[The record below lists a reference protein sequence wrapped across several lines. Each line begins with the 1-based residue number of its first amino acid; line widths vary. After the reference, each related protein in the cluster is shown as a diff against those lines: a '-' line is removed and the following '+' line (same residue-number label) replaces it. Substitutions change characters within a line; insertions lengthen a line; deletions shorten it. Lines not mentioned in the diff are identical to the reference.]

1 MDKRLWLTGL
11 ICIVA
16 FGSSAMAVPLGGGY
30 LSLPSNTSGI
40 DWFGNDVWSAGA
52 NGSFS
57 LECWFNPAAGGDGWI
72 LNAGES
78 NDIRMFGG
86 GGLIWQV
93 YAGGFM
99 NLISSS
105 KPTVGAWNHVVGV
118 FDDANDLTR
127 LYLNGVEAAG
137 SPLTGVTG
145 TRTGILRGIG
155 TIGSRQAPVGGL
167 LVDEVACYTS
177 ALSAANVTARYNGGA
192 GLAASGAG
200 FNLDVQMVDPTY
212 GDVTPRIQGG
222 LARLY
227 GGAAIIPEPATLALL
242 AVGGLLGIRR
252 RH

>member
-1 MDKRLWLTGL
+1 MNKRLWLTGL

-16 FGSSAMAVPLGGGY
+16 FGSSAMAVPQGGGY
-30 LSLPSNTSGI
+30 LSLPDSTSGVS
-40 DWFGNDVWSAGA
+40 WFGNEVWSAGA
-52 NGSFS
+52 DGSFS
-57 LECWFNPAAGGDGWI
+57 LECWFNPATGGDGWI
-72 LNAGES
+72 LNNGEG
-78 NDIRMFGG
+78 NDIRMFDS

-93 YAGGFM
+93 YAGDFM

-145 TRTGILRGIG
+145 TRTGALQGIG
-155 TIGSRQAPVGGL
+155 TIGGREAPAGGL

-177 ALSAANVTARYNGGA
+177 ALSAADVTARYNGGV
-192 GLAASGAG
+192 GLAAAGAG

-212 GDVTPRIQGG
+212 GNVTPRIQGG
-222 LARLY
+222 LATLD
-227 GGAAIIPEPATLALL
+227 GNAVIVPEPATLALL
-242 AVGGLLGIRR
+242 AVGGVLGIRR